1 MLYLFLTTHS
11 LQIGLAHTAWTGRF
25 QTDPHLQ
32 ISAIILPISSSST
45 QRYLVPA
52 EKNNLIILHNFADL
66 LAAFISVDLNITVMF
81 YKLLKYKLQRRH
93 SIFLGDCQWCLMK
106 KFGIGHLGMFLIR
119 STYLKTFSE
128 LFSVTCCPAP
138 ICNTNRKSY
147 DQKAWTLKL
156 EKRHTTE

>member
-25 QTDPHLQ
+25 QTDPRLQ

-52 EKNNLIILHNFADL
+52 EKNNLIVLHNFADL

-106 KFGIGHLGMFLIR
+106 KFGYWTSWDVFNKIHLFKNVQRAIFSNLL
-119 STYLKTFSE
+119 SCTYMK
-128 LFSVTCCPAP
+128 
-138 ICNTNRKSY
+138 
-147 DQKAWTLKL
+147 
-156 EKRHTTE
+156 H